1 VRQAILAAADADF
14 IAGIRTALAVATVF
28 LVAVFVLGYV
38 RFPRGMGGIADARSE
53 AAKIE
58 AEEAARGG

>member
-1 VRQAILAAADADF
+1 
-14 IAGIRTALAVATVF
+14 VF